1 MKLFICL
8 LFVFGGLFSYGQ
20 DNSVKSGLLW
30 EISGNNIPKGSYLFG
45 TMHIIESDFF
55 IFPKKL
61 QKKIEKSGIVIME
74 LAGVPNQLEALNYL
88 ELSEGT
94 FFDFFTKQQEDSII
108 NWAIQEL
115 KMTENGF
122 RNSFSKMK
130 PFVVSQLATQIYFI
144 GKTESYEVEIERI
157 ASDNKIEIKGL
168 ETIEEQIALFDGL
181 SNEDLSEMVMEVIRH
196 PKEGIQETKK
206 MMEVYSH
213 QNIDELY
220 QLIIEDNSELNGQ
233 KEALIDNRNL
243 KWIPEI
249 ESTISNKSTFIAVG
263 AGHLG
268 GNNGVIQ
275 LLRNK
280 GYTLKPIQL

>member
-1 MKLFICL
+1 MLI
-8 LFVFGGLFSYGQ
+8 
-20 DNSVKSGLLW
+20 
-30 EISGNNIPKGSYLFG
+30 
-45 TMHIIESDFF
+45 F

-168 ETIEEQIALFDGL
+168 DKLVNLQELRLSYNKITEINKLMFNVYKRDDLLSQTIATTQKDLKTERDVHQQR
-181 SNEDLSEMVMEVIRH
+181 SNL
-196 PKEGIQETKK
+196 
-206 MMEVYSH
+206 
-213 QNIDELY
+213 
-220 QLIIEDNSELNGQ
+220 
-233 KEALIDNRNL
+233 
-243 KWIPEI
+243 
-249 ESTISNKSTFIAVG
+249 
-263 AGHLG
+263 
-268 GNNGVIQ
+268 
-275 LLRNK
+275 
-280 GYTLKPIQL
+280 